1 MSLRAIYGH
10 RGLLNRLG
18 SAIASGRF
26 PQSALLVG
34 SRGVGKQRLAL
45 WIAETLLC
53 DRSRDRPCG
62 ECESCRLAHGIGHPD
77 LHWFVPITRPKA
89 GDPDKQVAEAR
100 DLLGEAIGERR
111 DGLTPPVAAM
121 TSHPLASVRLLQRT
135 TVMKPFRGPRKVIV
149 LGDAERLVVQEASQ
163 EAANA
168 LLKVLEEPPAN
179 TTIILTAAEPQALL
193 PTIRSRVVPIRV
205 GRVTDDDVAAFL
217 RAETSPAPDAA
228 ALERRVVLAAG
239 SIGLALWSDDRGGT
253 AERAAASFLESVRAG
268 PRRQSEAALA
278 QAPWSARGG
287 FSEMLDALAVSLRGE
302 AQHEAQAGDAS
313 SLEQRVRAMRR
324 VEEIRADAAGN
335 LNPQLA
341 LAVLARD
348 LEPLV

>member
-1 MSLRAIYGH
+1 M
-10 RGLLNRLG
+10 
-18 SAIASGRF
+18 
-26 PQSALLVG
+26 VG
-34 SRGVGKQRLAL
+34 ARGVGKQRLAL
-45 WIAETLLC
+45 WIAQTLLC
-53 DRSRDRPCG
+53 DRSDHGPCD
-62 ECESCRLAHGIGHPD
+62 ECESCRLAAGIVHPD

-100 DLLGEAIGERR
+100 DLLGEAIAERR
-111 DGLTPPVAAM
+111 DGLTPAVAPM
-121 TSHPLASVRLLQRT
+121 TSHPLASIRLLQRT
-135 TVMKPFRGPRKVIV
+135 TAMKPFRGPRKVIV

-168 LLKVLEEPPAN
+168 LLKVLEEPPAS
-179 TTIILTAAEPQALL
+179 TTLVLTAAEPQALL

-217 RAETSPAPDAA
+217 QAETDTGEAG
-228 ALERRVVLAAG
+228 ALERRVALAAG
-239 SIGLALWSDDRGGT
+239 SIGRALWSDDRGAT

-268 PRRQSEAALA
+268 PRRRSESALA
-278 QAPWSARGG
+278 QAPWSARGA
-287 FSEMLDALAVSLRGE
+287 FSEMLDALAVTLRGE
-302 AQHEAQAGDAS
+302 AQHEAQAGDTK

-324 VEEIRADAAGN
+324 VEQIRADAAGN

-348 LEPLV
+348 LEPFV

>member
-10 RGLLNRLG
+10 RDILNRLG

-34 SRGVGKQRLAL
+34 SRGIGKQRLAL

-53 DRSRDRPCG
+53 DRSGDRPCE
-62 ECESCRLAHGIGHPD
+62 ECESCRLAHGLGHPD

-111 DGLTPPVAAM
+111 DGLTPPVGGM
-121 TSHPLASVRLLQRT
+121 TSHPLASIRLLQRT
-135 TVMKPFRGPRKVIV
+135 AVMKPFRGARKVIV

-179 TTIILTAAEPQALL
+179 LTLILTAAEPQALL

-205 GRVTDDDVAAFL
+205 GRVADGDVAAFL
-217 RAETSPAPDAA
+217 RAEDRPADAA
-228 ALERRVVLAAG
+228 ALERRVLLAAG
-239 SIGLALWSDDRGGT
+239 SIGQALWSDDRGRT

-268 PRRQSEAALA
+268 TRRRSEAALG

-287 FSEMLDALAVSLRGE
+287 FSEMLDALAVTLRGE
-302 AQHEAQAGDAS
+302 AQHEAQAGNTG

-348 LEPLV
+348 LEALV